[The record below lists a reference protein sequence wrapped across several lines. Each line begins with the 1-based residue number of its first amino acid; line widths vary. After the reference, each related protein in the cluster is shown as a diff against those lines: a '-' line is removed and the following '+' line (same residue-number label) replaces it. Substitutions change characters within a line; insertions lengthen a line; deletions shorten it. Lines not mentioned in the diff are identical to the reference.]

1 MAEQQVKKKKSITK
15 QWRKVI
21 EERGLK
27 QTWVADRAGMSPEH
41 LSNILADRVLLTDEN
56 KDKINSA
63 LETDFE

>member
-56 KDKINSA
+56 RDKINSA